1 MKDIQLIGKHHKQQE
16 LNTISCLYPIRIRIL
31 WIWSMKRR
39 IQIRS
44 IRVFLVHVE
53 LRMMNNEYH
62 DDCFVY
68 HFLRDLLFRN
78 SRKKN
83 NSLGKKEKEIE
94 TAIYSFYFLLFSRI
108 INDQP
113 FIHLQYLTAIDH
125 TRILH

>member
-78 SRKKN
+78 SRKTTIAWER
-83 NSLGKKEKEIE
+83 KKRK
-94 TAIYSFYFLLFSRI
+94 
-108 INDQP
+108 
-113 FIHLQYLTAIDH
+113 
-125 TRILH
+125 